1 MAVCTKEGPR
11 ESNLRVTSGLD
22 EVDAGVNTV
31 VGHLETVNAVLL
43 LEVGVITGLDVVD
56 DGLPAAM
63 SVCTVVVTPAMTH
76 HSSLLTKSPKPG
88 VSTTVSLRRT
98 PFSSISVLRSVRV
111 WVGRCARVSGPNSR
125 PRSALTSANRLDVDS
140 LATVRSGL
148 GDNLGLVKFGLEK
161 SVDERRLAETRL
173 ACAHC
178 QHRPFTTMGHA
189 GSVRLT
195 YRQPWRRTGILDCI
209 SG

>member
-1 MAVCTKEGPR
+1 MLSTMGFQLYCQSAVGER
-11 ESNLRVTSGLD
+11 IV
-22 EVDAGVNTV
+22 
-31 VGHLETVNAVLL
+31 
-43 LEVGVITGLDVVD
+43 
-56 DGLPAAM
+56 
-63 SVCTVVVTPAMTH
+63 MTH

-98 PFSSISVLRSVRV
+98 PFSSISVLQSVRV
-111 WVGRCARVSGPNSR
+111 WVGCARARPPNAR
-125 PRSALTSANRLDVDS
+125 PHSALTSADGLDVDS

-148 GDNLGLVKFGLEK
+148 GDDLGLVELGLEK

-189 GSVRLT
+189 GSDRSVLT